1 MTKIDFYGQAESFLQ
16 HLFAQ
21 MDQNGV
27 ELKPHWSIDH
37 LCFRVQSLESYEQHK
52 IDFSNFG
59 QMLIESE
66 VNGRMIATYKL
77 SEPVVF
83 GNYQID
89 LVELPAPKAG
99 KKTIEGFEHVEVVID
114 EPFEKLMSQYSY
126 MDLDTGGLKKAFNQE
141 LEIEMEGCAL
151 KFHPLSLE
159 SVIGLEKNQ
168 KVHQALMSSKVL
180 EVLRA
185 FHPLVTG
192 TFPLG
197 LQVKDSDLDIVL
209 SVADF
214 DSFKVIVEQIFGGW
228 PGFECQE
235 SEKAGVP
242 TIVVRFNHQD
252 IPFELFAQKTES
264 MKQNA
269 YRHFQAEE
277 KLLKVFGV
285 SLKDKVMK
293 LRQAGLKTEAAFA
306 EALQLAGD
314 PYAEILKLQGLS
326 EQELSKKII
335 L

>member
-1 MTKIDFYGQAESFLQ
+1 MNKKEFYVQAETFLR

-21 MDQNGV
+21 VQQNGL

-52 IDFSNFG
+52 LDFAQFG
-59 QMLIESE
+59 RMLIESE

-77 SEPVVF
+77 AEPVVH
-83 GNYQID
+83 GSYHID
-89 LVELPAPKAG
+89 VVELPAPKAG
-99 KKTIEGFEHVEVVID
+99 KKTIEGFEHVEVVVD
-114 EPFEKLMSQYSY
+114 EPFEKLMAKYSY
-126 MDLDTGGLKKAFNQE
+126 MDLDSGGLKKAFNQE
-141 LEIEMEGCAL
+141 LEVEMEGCAL

-159 SVIGLEKNQ
+159 SVIELEKNQ
-168 KVHQALMSSKVL
+168 KVYQALTSSKIL

-185 FHPLVTG
+185 FHPLVSG

-214 DSFKVIVEQIFGGW
+214 ESFKMIVEQIYGSW
-228 PGFECQE
+228 PGFEIRE

-242 TIVVRFNHQD
+242 TLVVRFTHHEV
-252 IPFELFAQKTES
+252 PFELFAQKTES

-277 KLLKVFGV
+277 KLLKVFG
-285 SLKDKVMK
+285 SALREKIMK
-293 LRQAGLKTEAAFA
+293 LRQTGLKTEPAFA
-306 EALQLAGD
+306 QALQLSGD
-314 PYAEILKLQGLS
+314 PYEQVLKLQALP
-326 EQELSKKII
+326 EHKLSKMFT